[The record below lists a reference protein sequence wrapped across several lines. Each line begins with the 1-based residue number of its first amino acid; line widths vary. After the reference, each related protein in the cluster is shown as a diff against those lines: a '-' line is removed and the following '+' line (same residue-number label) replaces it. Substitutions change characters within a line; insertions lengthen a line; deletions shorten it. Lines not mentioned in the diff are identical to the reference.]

1 VVSGFLRDLGTGDS
15 PFAFRHQVGDVYVEY
30 RDNPRKAVAADTETF
45 SSWFGRRHS
54 QRLRGSWRGDAGE
67 YPNGQDWLIFTK

>member
-15 PFAFRHQVGDVYVEY
+15 PLAFRHQVGDMYVEY

-54 QRLRGSWRGDAGE
+54 QRLRGSWRGDAG
-67 YPNGQDWLIFTK
+67 DSRMTW